1 MPNTEHGLLEKAR
14 EGDVASFEALIQPHQ
29 AKLLRVILAVTPCRE
44 DAEDCLQEAL
54 VKAYRALPSFRGEAA
69 FTTWLYRVA
78 LNATRN
84 WLRAEARH
92 TSARFADSLEI
103 AAAPSDATPERQV
116 VANETASSI
125 RAVLAALPDHYREP
139 LVLRYYRNMSYDE
152 IAAVLVVPI
161 GTVRSR
167 LAQARRLLSERLQS
181 LGILPGPE
189 EVQP

>member
-1 MPNTEHGLLEKAR
+1 M
-14 EGDVASFEALIQPHQ
+14 
-29 AKLLRVILAVTPCRE
+29 
-44 DAEDCLQEAL
+44 
-54 VKAYRALPSFRGEAA
+54 KAYRALPSFRGEAA

-92 TSARFADSLEI
+92 TSARFSDSLEI

-116 VANETASSI
+116 LANETASSI

-139 LVLRYYRNMSYDE
+139 LILRYYRNMSYDE
-152 IAAVLVVPI
+152 IADVLVVPI